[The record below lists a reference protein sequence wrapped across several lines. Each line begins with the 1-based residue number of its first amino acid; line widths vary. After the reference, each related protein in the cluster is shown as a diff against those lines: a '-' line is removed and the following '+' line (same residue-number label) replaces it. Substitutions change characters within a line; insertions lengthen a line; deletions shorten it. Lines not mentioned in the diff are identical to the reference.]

1 MMMASRQ
8 AMSSPPPTDAND
20 FDRYINFDQAAI
32 PSPSFSP
39 VSSRPKTFIAPS
51 SMPTSNSLPIQP
63 SSQPL
68 FAPPSHQYEEY
79 SNLNGLPVGA
89 LFETYSV
96 NQANQNIYGRQQP
109 YYANATA
116 NGLDLNTADD
126 FGFSNGSGYTYNQ
139 MDMDLDFG
147 SAPQSLLTP
156 VDSFDVDYIDPS
168 AIGGQETTPQP
179 PKRAYPGMHQQQA
192 ALAKAQAEQK
202 QKELQEQKAKEAAA
216 SSRSAGA
223 RSGASTSRPTA
234 DPIVEE
240 KISQLLS
247 QMRHNSVG
255 SSNEDDTSTPTASGT
270 HTQGGRIRKDED
282 DMDEDERLLASEEG
296 KKLSSK
302 ERRQLRN
309 KVSARAFRSRRKGIW
324 PPSQC
329 LDFADV
335 AIEYI
340 GQLEGEL
347 AAKATE
353 ADELRAKNEALMNEN
368 AQLHELTRS
377 LLSSPAF
384 SEFLKEAGAQ
394 APASAPAVTQAP
406 IVKSEPTQ
414 QPTKKD
420 INPNSA
426 VTQTSQSQQF
436 DTPYIGM
443 TMIPEHPVDLNTYE
457 SNTDSWANSMDF
469 SLYDQQVFAVTSLPE
484 GPAIDQLTPAFKSD
498 KASASMLPLPTSEP
512 AKNDPPV
519 IAKMPCMD
527 AAEPNTEAVV
537 LNEDVEF
544 DESDP
549 AFALFSDCPAGTRSS
564 SDEVE
569 EPIFGSIQL
578 EKAFGRV
585 ELTIE
590 DESTN
595 TGELDSAAMEKF
607 QRLYS
612 SLDAL
617 SERISLVVPHQ

>member
-1 MMMASRQ
+1 
-8 AMSSPPPTDAND
+8 MSSPAPTDVND

-39 VSSRPKTFIAPS
+39 VSGRPKSFNPSTSMPS
-51 SMPTSNSLPIQP
+51 STSLPIQP

-89 LFETYSV
+89 LSETYSV
-96 NQANQNIYGRQQP
+96 NQASQNVYSRQQS
-109 YYANATA
+109 YYLNPTT
-116 NGLDLNTADD
+116 NSLDLNTGDD
-126 FGFSNGSGYTYNQ
+126 FGFNNGSGYTYSQ
-139 MDMDLDFG
+139 LDMDLDFG
-147 SAPQSLLTP
+147 STPQSLLTP
-156 VDSFDVDYIDPS
+156 VDGLNTDFVDPA
-168 AIGGQETTPQP
+168 AIGGQDTTLQP

-216 SSRSAGA
+216 SSRPAGV
-223 RSGASTSRPTA
+223 RPGGSTSRPPT

-255 SSNEDDTSTPTASGT
+255 SSNEDDALTPTASGN
-270 HTQGGRIRKDED
+270 HSHGSRMKKDED

-309 KVSARAFRSRRKGIW
+309 KVSARAF
-324 PPSQC
+324 Q
-329 LDFADV
+329 
-335 AIEYI
+335 YI
-340 GQLEGEL
+340 GQLEGEI
-347 AAKATE
+347 AAKTAE
-353 ADELRAKNEALMNEN
+353 ADDLRAKNDALMSEN

-394 APASAPAVTQAP
+394 APVSAPTTNQTPV
-406 IVKSEPTQ
+406 VKSEPTP

-420 INPNSA
+420 VNPNSA

-457 SNTDSWANSMDF
+457 SNTDSWANNMDF

-484 GPAIDQLTPAFKSD
+484 GPAIDQLTPVLKSD
-498 KASASMLPLPTSEP
+498 KPSSSILPLPTSEP
-512 AKNDPPV
+512 AKNDAPV
-519 IAKMPCMD
+519 IAKMPS
-527 AAEPNTEAVV
+527 AEVTEPSIEPVA

-549 AFALFSDCPAGTRSS
+549 AFALFSDCPASTKSS
-564 SDEVE
+564 TDEVE
-569 EPIFGSIQL
+569 EPIFGNIQL

-585 ELTIE
+585 ELIVE
-590 DESTN
+590 NESIN
-595 TGELDSAAMEKF
+595 TSETDSATLETF
-607 QRLYS
+607 QRLCS
-612 SLDAL
+612 SLDEL